1 MENINFYEQINL
13 FLENKRPRK
22 PRPAYVSMDLGTQL
36 GFQKPMNGKFSAL
49 KIEVWNESHL
59 IWEPFQTPIFQLYK
73 TLYGIFQEH
82 EENPKEKP
90 KIHQK

>member
-1 MENINFYEQINL
+1 MTEIWKEFHI
-13 FLENKRPRK
+13 
-22 PRPAYVSMDLGTQL
+22 
-36 GFQKPMNGKFSAL
+36 
-49 KIEVWNESHL
+49 

-90 KIHQK
+90 KIH